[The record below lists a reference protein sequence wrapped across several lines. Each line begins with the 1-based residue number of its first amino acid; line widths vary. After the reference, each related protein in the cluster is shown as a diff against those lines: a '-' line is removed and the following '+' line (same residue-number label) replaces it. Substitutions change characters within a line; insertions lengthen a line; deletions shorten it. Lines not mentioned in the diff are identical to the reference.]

1 MTNFI
6 FYDLETTGTDVVF
19 DQILQFGAILTDRNL
34 VELDRFDIRCQ
45 LLPWIVP
52 APGALLVTATDVDR
66 LDDPALPDFYSMM
79 RKIFLRL
86 SAWGTA
92 TFVGYNSMPFDEPF
106 LQRAFWQTLLP
117 PYVTVTGGNGR
128 LDLLPLLRATASFRP
143 EVLTIPQRDDGVP
156 TFRLDALAP
165 SNGFNAH
172 NAHDAMGDVEATLF
186 LARKLKAGFPD
197 FWERLG
203 GRASKGALAPLFDAG
218 EPIFLFHH
226 GANTPMACYYRVDN
240 GVRLHSHATL
250 ARLLFNWKGAGAPSE
265 DNTESI
271 RRMLRRIA
279 LNKSPVVLTLAEAE
293 SFAGVT
299 PTEEELVQASFLAG
313 DRTYCA
319 DIAKLIGPF
328 SVTPAASDAQVEETI
343 FDGFAS
349 AYDAELMTEFHK
361 AAPPGQLEIAGAFDD
376 NRFRRLAMRILY
388 VQAPQILA
396 PRETAQIGAAISRRL
411 KGEPGGQPWRSVAD
425 AMTELASGSNE
436 APSEAKRRISEWLA
450 ERKSSAA

>member
-6 FYDLETTGTDVVF
+6 FYDLETTGTNVVF

-45 LLPWIVP
+45 ILPWIVP
-52 APGALLVTATDVDR
+52 APRALLVTATDVDR

-79 RKIFLRL
+79 REIFRRL
-86 SAWGTA
+86 NAWGTA

-128 LDLLPLLRATASFRP
+128 LDLLPLLRVTALFRP
-143 EVLTIPQRDDGVP
+143 DVLTIPQRDDSVP
-156 TFRLDALAP
+156 TFRLDAMAP

-197 FWERLG
+197 LWEKLV
-203 GRASKGALAPLFDAG
+203 GRASKAGLAPLFDTG

-226 GANTPMACYYRVDN
+226 RANEPMACYYRVDD
-240 GVRLHSHATL
+240 GIRFHSHATL
-250 ARLLFNWKGAGAPSE
+250 ARLSFNWKNAGAPSE
-265 DNTESI
+265 ENTELM

-293 SFAGVT
+293 GFAGIT
-299 PTEEELVQASFLAG
+299 PTEGELAQASFLAN
-313 DRTYCA
+313 DRSYCA
-319 DIAKLIGPF
+319 NIAELIGPF
-328 SVTPAASDAQVEETI
+328 SVSLAASDAQVEEAI
-343 FDGFAS
+343 FHGFPS
-349 AYDAELMTEFHK
+349 AHDVELMTEFHR
-361 AAPPGQLEIAGAFDD
+361 ATPRGRLAIAGAFRD

-396 PRETAQIGAAISRRL
+396 PSETAQIGAAISRRL
-411 KGEPGGQPWRSVAD
+411 KGDPGGQHWRSLAD
-425 AMTELASGSNE
+425 AMAELA
-436 APSEAKRRISEWLA
+436 PSSDEMSSELKRRISEWLIERATA
-450 ERKSSAA
+450 EA